1 MEVIMPQTRSVHSPD
16 GNIAFFAK
24 ISFWRCFPQCRGC
37 FDEVS
42 KKINK

>member
-1 MEVIMPQTRSVHSPD
+1 MEIIMPQTRSVHSPD

-24 ISFWRCFPQCRGC
+24 NSFGRCFPQCSRC

-42 KKINK
+42 EKINK